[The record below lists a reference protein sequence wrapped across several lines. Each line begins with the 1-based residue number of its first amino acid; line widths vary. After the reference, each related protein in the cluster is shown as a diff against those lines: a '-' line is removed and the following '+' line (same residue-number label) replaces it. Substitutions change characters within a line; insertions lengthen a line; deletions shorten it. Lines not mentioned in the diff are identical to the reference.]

1 MASKKMTDAQR
12 ARLNRRRRAARW
24 KSKGLDNKAIAAKLG
39 TSVSTVRNDLHWIEE
54 NEPDRLSTAHDAV
67 DAGEGSLVDGGAANA
82 PADAGADVGVDA
94 DDGEQ
99 AAEHDSGE
107 DGVDHGDE
115 RPAGEQEPGD
125 EPHDGEAGP
134 AVEAAPSEGAERTTG
149 LEDDESAGEAGGQQ
163 AVEDLEPVE
172 PATAD
177 SPVDA
182 DGPVDEGGAGA
193 TADGGTTAGGLED
206 ERAGSA
212 AGGRVAAPTQAG
224 VDDHSAVASSAAPAP
239 SPRQRLDDAKGFLAD
254 ILGVS
259 GDEDEDSGDVRGWW
273 SDNSVEVDD
282 KTGEMD
288 HFMSLDDRGKWAYL
302 VDRVRNDRIECAAVA
317 FLIVAVLVFL
327 LSL

>member
-54 NEPDRLSTAHDAV
+54 NEPDRLSTAQSVAV
-67 DAGEGSLVDGGAANA
+67 DAGEGSLVDGGAANV
-82 PADAGADVGVDA
+82 PADAVAASDVDA
-94 DDGEQ
+94 GDGEQ
-99 AAEHDSGE
+99 AADHESSEHDS
-107 DGVDHGDE
+107 DHGDGA
-115 RPAGEQEPGD
+115 PVGEQEPGD
-125 EPHDGEAGP
+125 EPHVIECAEP
-134 AVEAAPSEGAERTTG
+134 VVEAAPLEVSERPSGLEGAA
-149 LEDDESAGEAGGQQ
+149 SAGEAGGQQ
-163 AVEDLEPVE
+163 AVEDREPVD
-172 PATAD
+172 TGSVD

-182 DGPVDEGGAGA
+182 GGAV
-193 TADGGTTAGGLED
+193 ADADSRTIADSSED
-206 ERAGSA
+206 EQAGSA
-212 AGGRVAAPTQAG
+212 AGRTTASTQTGA
-224 VDDHSAVASSAAPAP
+224 DDHGDVVSDAAPAS
-239 SPRQRLDDAKGFLAD
+239 SPRRRLDDAKGFLAD

-259 GDEDEDSGDVRGWW
+259 SDEDADSGDVREWW

-282 KTGEMD
+282 ETGERD
-288 HFMSLDDRGKWAYL
+288 HFMNLDDRGKWAYL